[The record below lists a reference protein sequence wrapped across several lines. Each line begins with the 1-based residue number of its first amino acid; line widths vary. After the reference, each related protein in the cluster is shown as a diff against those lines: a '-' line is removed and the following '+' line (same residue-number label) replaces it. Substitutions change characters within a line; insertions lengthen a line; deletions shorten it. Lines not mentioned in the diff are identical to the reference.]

1 MNKKVKNFVLS
12 NKIIVHSGLVDG
24 WNAEYSQK
32 SVQDISDLRQFSFLW
47 IKFLIFLETKLAN
60 RKWRHLLVVVEVLE
74 PFTLDLIT
82 LALKMKPCSSRTLE
96 MKMKQSEQ
104 ICHLN
109 LFLEK
114 KFDLHRLFSFSLQLT
129 RKSIW

>member
-1 MNKKVKNFVLS
+1 MLPIHYMKTGIVWNIHESWHDKKF
-12 NKIIVHSGLVDG
+12 
-24 WNAEYSQK
+24 YF
-32 SVQDISDLRQFSFLW
+32 DLIYLFFQ
-47 IKFLIFLETKLAN
+47 ETKLTN

-74 PFTLDLIT
+74 LFTLDLIT
-82 LALKMKPCSSRTLE
+82 LAYKMKPCSSHTLE

-114 KFDLHRLFSFSLQLT
+114 KFGLHRLFFFFT
-129 RKSIW
+129 TD

>member
-1 MNKKVKNFVLS
+1 MGGK
-12 NKIIVHSGLVDG
+12 
-24 WNAEYSQK
+24 AEYSQK
-32 SVQDISDLRQFSFLW
+32 SVQDISDLRQFSFIW
-47 IKFLIFLETKLAN
+47 ITFLFFQETKLTN

-74 PFTLDLIT
+74 HFTLDLIT